1 MASSMSLKLACAM
14 LMAMVVSAPLAEAA
28 ISCGQVS
35 SSLAQC
41 IGYLQK
47 GGAVPA
53 ACCSG
58 LKGLNSAATTT
69 ADRQGVCN
77 CLKSLA
83 GKISGINY
91 GVAAGLPSKCGVSI
105 SYKISPSTDCKRY
118 VFYTSCVH
126 ACHWKLLR

>member
-1 MASSMSLKLACAM
+1 MASSMGLKLTYAM
-14 LMAMVVSAPLAEAA
+14 LIAKVVSAPLAEAA

-47 GGAVPA
+47 GGALPA

-58 LKGLNSAATTT
+58 LKALNSASKTTP
-69 ADRQGVCN
+69 DRQGVCN

-83 GKISGINY
+83 GKISGLNY
-91 GVAAGLPSKCGVSI
+91 GLAAGLPSKCGVSI
-105 SYKISPSTDCKRY
+105 PYKISPATDCKRY

-126 ACHWKLLR
+126 AYH